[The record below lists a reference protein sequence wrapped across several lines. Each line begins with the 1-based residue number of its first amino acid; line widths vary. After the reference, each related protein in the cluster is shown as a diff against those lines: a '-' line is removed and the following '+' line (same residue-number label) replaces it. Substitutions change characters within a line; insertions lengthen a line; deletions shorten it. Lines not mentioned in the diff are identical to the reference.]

1 MNAVVERTL
10 ERMRL
15 PDFLVIGAMKAGTT
29 SLCSD
34 LEAIP
39 GVFFPTVKEPHT
51 LCLDSVLTPGGRRR
65 YAALFR
71 AACDNQRCGEGSTGY
86 TKVPLHRGVPRRAK
100 SVLGG
105 QLRLVYIGWEPV
117 SRAISHHYH
126 MYRSGDAPRS
136 FENAYRSNPL
146 IAECSRYARQLEPWL
161 DVFGRD
167 NLHVV
172 RFETYIHSR
181 DEVVGGVCRFLEVE
195 PLLQGVSLAP
205 LKNRGDDQVMAPMIL
220 RHCTRSFTGSQWSKR
235 VVHPFRAPGGFG
247 SASKQYSYKH
257 APSRPDPPSIEL
269 IDEMIEQLDEDA
281 ARLPLLLGEKEPY
294 WDLVRVRQSFVD
306 SYQEVGSC
314 HQV

>member
-1 MNAVVERTL
+1 MNAVVELIL

-34 LEAIP
+34 LETIP
-39 GVFFPTVKEPHT
+39 DVFFPTVKEPHT

-105 QLRLVYIGWEPV
+105 QLRLVYLVREPV

-136 FENAYRSNPL
+136 FEDAYRSNPL

-205 LKNRGDDQVMAPMIL
+205 SKNRGDEQVMAPMFL
-220 RHCTRSFTGSQWSKR
+220 RHCTRSFTCSQWYKR
-235 VVHPFRAPGGFG
+235 VVHPYAPRWLRERFK
-247 SASKQYSYKH
+247 AVFYKQ

-269 IDEMIEQLDEDA
+269 IDEMIEQLEDDV

-294 WDLVRVRQSFVD
+294 WDLMRVRQSFVD
-306 SYQEVGSC
+306 GYQQVGSC
-314 HQV
+314 HQI